1 MLYIYSVLAYL
12 ENLWVCL
19 ILFWLY
25 LISISII
32 NRILTP
38 SEESAFTAR
47 PKINLKSQIFRC
59 DQSIFCLPN
68 LPIFSDFFDLCL
80 LRSWNK
86 PLHKFTCNFIKVLAS
101 LWSGGMHVKGE
112 SKRRSQSIRQ
122 CPAFTGREGL
132 SATG

>member
-12 ENLWVCL
+12 ENLWICL

-80 LRSWNK
+80 HWVCVPCTRIYFQANCSE
-86 PLHKFTCNFIKVLAS
+86 FRISCLALGCS
-101 LWSGGMHVKGE
+101 CITDVYLK
-112 SKRRSQSIRQ
+112 SKAVTKI
-122 CPAFTGREGL
+122 EGPKHFL
-132 SATG
+132 SVPFF